1 MTLRLFA
8 AISLPD
14 DIRERLAAAQAGL
27 ERHRLVPP
35 ENFHVTLAFFGAVD
49 TRRAEDIASA
59 LSEARAAPF
68 TLWLDGVGVFG
79 GDRARAVYAA
89 VRPDPALTALRKS
102 VRAAARAAGVVLKA
116 ERFTPHVT
124 LARGVGGGDLRRWL
138 ESRAAFL
145 AGPVPVEGFT
155 LFRSELGRAAP
166 VYTPISHFPIGK
178 SDGSMFQSEENC

>member
-8 AISLPD
+8 AIPLPD
-14 DIRERLAAAQAGL
+14 ETRERLAAAQAGL

-49 TRRAEDIASA
+49 ARRAEDIAGA
-59 LSEARAAPF
+59 LNEARAAPF

-89 VRPDPALTALRKS
+89 VRPDPALTALRNS
-102 VRAAARAAGVVLKA
+102 VRAAARAAGVVLRA

-124 LARGVGGGDLRRWL
+124 LARGVAGADLRRWL
-138 ESRAAFL
+138 ESRAALL
-145 AGPVPVEGFT
+145 AGPAPVEGFT

-166 VYTPISHFPIGK
+166 LYTPIAHYPLGEP
-178 SDGSMFQSEENC
+178 GRQMFQSEENF